1 MSVRFVV
8 AFLGILGLT
17 AGSAHPAGAAQRNR
31 VSQQDPMATQ
41 SIDTTFRM
49 ERGGLVDL
57 ELMSGDII
65 VTGTSGN
72 QVRVRATSEE
82 GRLTLR
88 TSSTLATLRVE
99 RDHGRDR
106 DRNRDRGR
114 SNDRYEIS
122 VPAGVRVVMQV
133 MSGSL
138 TARGVDGDV
147 DASAVSGNVELHDIG
162 GIVNVEVVSG
172 QITTSGLR
180 SGIHVETTSGPVLVT
195 DVDGEVLI
203 ENTSGHVT
211 LRDIRS
217 RLVSVESVSGDI
229 RFDGTIEAEGRYEF
243 ETHSGTIRLALPPAV
258 GAQLKLSTFSGSI
271 QSEFPI
277 TLDPR
282 ARSSEKRIEF
292 RLGSGGASLTAETF
306 SGSISI
312 TRGTT
317 RDRQE

>member
-1 MSVRFVV
+1 MSVRLVV
-8 AFLGILGLT
+8 GFLGVVGLL
-17 AGSAHPAGAAQRNR
+17 AGVAHPAAAMQRDR
-31 VSQQDPMATQ
+31 VSQRDPVRTQ
-41 SIDTTFRM
+41 TIDTTFRM

-72 QVRVRATSEE
+72 QVRVRATSEQ
-82 GRLTLR
+82 GRLALR

-99 RDHGRDR
+99 HDHRGRD
-106 DRNRDRGR
+106 RDRGR

-122 VPAGVRVVMQV
+122 VPPGVRVVMQV

-147 DASAVSGNVELHDIG
+147 DATAVSGNVELRDIG

-172 QITTSGLR
+172 LITTSGLR
-180 SGIHVETTSGPVLVT
+180 SGIHVETTSGPVSVT

-229 RFDGTIEAEGRYEF
+229 RFDGTIESDGRYEF
-243 ETHSGTIRLALPPAV
+243 ETHSGTIRLVLPPAV

-282 ARSSEKRIEF
+282 ARTSEKRIEF

-312 TRGTT
+312 TRGTA

>member
-1 MSVRFVV
+1 MFVRF
-8 AFLGILGLT
+8 ALGVMGVIGLT
-17 AGSAHPAGAAQRNR
+17 AGSALPAAAAQRDR
-31 VSQQDPMATQ
+31 VSQRDPIATH

-49 ERGGLVDL
+49 GRGGLVDL
-57 ELMSGDII
+57 ELVSGDII
-65 VTGTSGN
+65 VTGTTGN
-72 QVRVRATSEE
+72 QVRVRATSEQ

-99 RDHGRDR
+99 HDHDR
-106 DRNRDRGR
+106 DRDRGR
-114 SNDRYEIS
+114 SRGNDRYEIS

-203 ENTSGHVT
+203 ENTSGHIT

-229 RFDGTIEAEGRYEF
+229 RFDGAIESEGRYEF
-243 ETHSGTIRLALPPAV
+243 ETHSGTIRLMLPPAV

-282 ARSSEKRIEF
+282 ARSNEKRIEF
-292 RLGSGGASLTAETF
+292 RLGNGGASLTAETF

-312 TRGTT
+312 TRGTA